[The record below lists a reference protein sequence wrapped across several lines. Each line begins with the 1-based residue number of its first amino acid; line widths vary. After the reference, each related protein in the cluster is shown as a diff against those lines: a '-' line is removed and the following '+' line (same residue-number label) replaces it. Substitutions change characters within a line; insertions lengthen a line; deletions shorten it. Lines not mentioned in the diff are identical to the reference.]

1 MAADDQT
8 TAGTPEHDPNVGNA
22 GDATGTTD
30 GYQDGG
36 NAEGVEGA
44 ASAEERA
51 ELERTAHDARVA
63 ANVAAALAQAWRD
76 ELARPPR
83 APRRPGEGEVPAERF
98 GPTDRR
104 VGSERK

>member
-1 MAADDQT
+1 MSK
-8 TAGTPEHDPNVGNA
+8 PPPPNGQIASARAIAEAIVD
-22 GDATGTTD
+22 DATRRHEIAQLQAD
-30 GYQDGG
+30 PEAQRI
-36 NAEGVEGA
+36 VRVRA
-44 ASAEERA
+44 AMARE
-51 ELERTAHDARVA
+51 AHDARVA

-98 GPTDRR
+98 GPGDRR